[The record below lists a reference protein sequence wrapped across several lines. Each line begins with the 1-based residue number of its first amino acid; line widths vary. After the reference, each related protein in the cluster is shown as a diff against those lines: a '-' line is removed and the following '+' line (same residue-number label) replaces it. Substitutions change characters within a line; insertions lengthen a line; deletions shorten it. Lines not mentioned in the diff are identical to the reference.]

1 MKKQIKSFEDRTLLK
16 LRRTYSKDDTVKG
29 LERIISEKDVLIG
42 SLNSEIEHLEHR
54 LKDLE
59 KGVYKE
65 IHEERVAQK
74 KDLKKNKIIKDLK
87 NQLKDSK
94 TMNDRLHSKIYK
106 LENEKNN

>member
-1 MKKQIKSFEDRTLLK
+1 METFE
-16 LRRTYSKDDTVKG
+16 
-29 LERIISEKDVLIG
+29 
-42 SLNSEIEHLEHR
+42 
-54 LKDLE
+54 
-59 KGVYKE
+59 
-65 IHEERVAQK
+65 K